1 MDITTVDPKTGRLV
15 MTSFQNRNSERLEYD
30 ITAAEIVDAIF
41 RTVKSTLVDGRP
53 VKIRNFGVFE
63 IKDRSGRTGVDP
75 STGTPIEIP
84 AKKGLAFR
92 PSDGLKREVDTTP
105 EVDRISD
112 KGRDVDH

>member
-1 MDITTVDPKTGRLV
+1 MGEKKGLTKADLV
-15 MTSFQNRNSERLEYD
+15 GAVYD
-30 ITAAEIVDAIF
+30 RHGGLTKGEAAEIVDAIF